1 MNVNLTEEQ
10 YKTLLVDAICNH
22 SPGASCEEA
31 HELEKLGFAKFTG
44 NQWNPDWAW
53 KSDALHK
60 MNISDLENL
69 YKNYL
74 PHS

>member
-1 MNVNLTEEQ
+1 MNANLTEEQ
-10 YKTLLVDAICNH
+10 YKKLLIDGICNH

-31 HELEKLGFAKFTG
+31 HELEKRGFAKFTG
-44 NQWNPDWAW
+44 NQWNQDWSW
-53 KSDALHK
+53 IPNALKK
-60 MNISDLENL
+60 MNIVSLEEL